1 MKSPNILLSLVAAV
15 TVTFGFSTSAVQGQ
29 ESCGGDNNGDGLV
42 NGVDLAIVL
51 GAWGVCPG
59 TVTSVTPL
67 QGSILGGTQ
76 ITINGTNLAGTTAVK
91 IGGVAPICRFFHQRL
106 SRQSRLQ
113 AQLVKPRFQSS
124 PQQEQFSLLLLLL
137 MFNCRFHQSLQI
149 KEFIPVVLQ
158 SRSQDHF

>member
-59 TVTSVTPL
+59 T
-67 QGSILGGTQ
+67 
-76 ITINGTNLAGTTAVK
+76 AGVE
-91 IGGVAPICRFFHQRL
+91 
-106 SRQSRLQ
+106 Q
-113 AQLVKPRFQSS
+113 AQLGLFKRGHV
-124 PQQEQFSLLLLLL
+124 
-137 MFNCRFHQSLQI
+137 I
-149 KEFIPVVLQ
+149 
-158 SRSQDHF
+158 DHRDANR